1 MREVR
6 ADTIRDTVE
15 KLFIEANYD
24 LPEDV
29 IGRFKDA
36 LGEEESPVG
45 REVIEELLLNARI
58 ARDERIPI
66 CQDTGL
72 AILFM
77 EMGQDVHITGGELEE
92 ALSEGVRRAYK
103 KGYLRKSVC
112 DPFTR
117 TNTGDNTPPILHV
130 RIVPGE
136 RIRLIAMPKG
146 GGSENYSEVRMLT
159 PSDGAEG
166 VKRFVL
172 EMVQKAGPNPCPP
185 ITVGIGIGGNFETSA
200 LLSKE
205 ALMLPFGKRNDDPY
219 LRDLELSI
227 LGEVNKLG
235 IGPEG
240 YGGSVTALDLH
251 IKSRPCHIA
260 SLPVAVNIQCHAHR
274 IKEASI

>member
-6 ADTIRDTVE
+6 ANTIRDTVE